1 MIGNVFG
8 NFKVTA
14 KIGEGGMGAVYKG
27 VDLMLERDVAIKV
40 LKPELAGQPEVVE
53 RFRAEAVTLA
63 KLNHPKIATLYSFF
77 RDSGLYLMVM
87 EYVPGQTL
95 ADLIAARGAIDC
107 ARAVQLF
114 SQALD
119 GIDYAHSLG
128 VIHRDIKPANVMMT
142 PAGVVKVMDFGI
154 ARIVGSARMTRAGH
168 LIGTIEYMPP
178 EQVRGQHTDARSDIY
193 SSGIVLYEMLTG
205 RVPFTSDSEY
215 DLMRAQIEEPPP
227 PPREFSADIPET
239 VERVIL
245 RALAKKPEERFPTAG
260 EFRTALLEAAP
271 GAAPSVVVPYVPP
284 TRVEIAHT
292 SSQAEQGGASVSVVS
307 GGAQVFGAGGSE
319 IKPTRVSGGGLAFN
333 DTRAARRTDEAAAR
347 SSVGDAFAPR
357 HAHGGG
363 ILSRLDWRFYVA
375 ACVVLSVA
383 ALATAFVISRGGD
396 PAQPAPQPQPS
407 AQQVQSTPTPTPA
420 TPTPTAE
427 TKAETSSPA
436 QQPAPQPPPANI
448 EVPAPDEG
456 KSGGDGQGRA
466 RRSPSAGPRG
476 GSSSDSEAARR
487 ERLKRAIANLHK

>member
-8 NFKVTA
+8 NYKVAA
-14 KIGEGGMGAVYKG
+14 KIGEGGMGAVYKA

-40 LKPELAGQPEVVE
+40 LKPELADQPDVVE

-87 EYVPGQTL
+87 EFVPGQTL
-95 ADLIAARGAIDC
+95 ADLIAARGALDC

-142 PAGVVKVMDFGI
+142 PAGIVKVMDFGI

-205 RVPFTSDSEY
+205 RVPFMHDSEY
-215 DLMRAQIEEPPP
+215 NLMRAQIEEPPP
-227 PPREFSADIPET
+227 PPREFSADIP
-239 VERVIL
+239 VAIERAIL
-245 RALAKKPEERFPTAG
+245 RALAKKPEDRFTTAG
-260 EFRTALLEAAP
+260 EFRNALLEAAP

-284 TRVEIAHT
+284 TRVEIGHM
-292 SSQAEQGGASVSVVS
+292 SSASQQAGANIAS
-307 GGAQVFGAGGSE
+307 GNAQAFGTGDRE
-319 IKPTRVSGGGLAFN
+319 IKATRVSGGGLAFN
-333 DTRAARRTDEAAAR
+333 DTRAARSTDDSAPRA
-347 SSVGDAFAPR
+347 SLGDAYATR
-357 HAHGGG
+357 HTHGGGG

-375 ACVVLSVA
+375 ACVALSVA
-383 ALATAFVISRGGD
+383 VLATALVMSRSGGTTEE
-396 PAQPAPQPQPS
+396 PAPPQTERQK
-407 AQQVQSTPTPTPA
+407 AQSTPTPAPA
-420 TPTPTAE
+420 TPSPTVATKTE
-427 TKAETSSPA
+427 TAGPA
-436 QQPAPQPPPANI
+436 QQPAPQSPPVGI
-448 EVPAPDEG
+448 EIPAPDNEN
-456 KSGGDGQGRA
+456 SSNSSQGGGQARA
-466 RRSPSAGPRG
+466 KKSPSPRPRAD
-476 GSSSDSEAARR
+476 DSEAARR
-487 ERLKRAIANLHK
+487 KRRDEALNLIHH